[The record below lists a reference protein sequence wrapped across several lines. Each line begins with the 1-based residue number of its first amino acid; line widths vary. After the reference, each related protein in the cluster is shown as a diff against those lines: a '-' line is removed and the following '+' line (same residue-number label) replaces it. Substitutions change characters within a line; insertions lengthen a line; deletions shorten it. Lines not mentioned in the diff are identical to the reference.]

1 MWYVMLKGSL
11 RKPLG
16 LPMGLQELQA
26 ALSHQITEFLLS
38 YFLSLKENLTELY
51 NIVRSTGYYL
61 SSYFTV

>member
-51 NIVRSTGYYL
+51 NIV
-61 SSYFTV
+61 